1 MIGRVDVWIN
11 VWRKIMEI
19 NIVMETMR
27 NYRVLLLVNSS
38 KEDYLNESFLE
49 VIQGDAYRLKQRAI
63 LE

>member
-1 MIGRVDVWIN
+1 
-11 VWRKIMEI
+11 MEI